1 MVSSTK
7 LFGNFSCIMKTI
19 TPVFIGNGR
28 SYFANEF
35 VTGRANYKGEK
46 NDISFGL
53 SIL

>member
-35 VTGRANYKGEK
+35 VTGKAKLKDKKVNIIKRI
-46 NDISFGL
+46 DVI
-53 SIL
+53 